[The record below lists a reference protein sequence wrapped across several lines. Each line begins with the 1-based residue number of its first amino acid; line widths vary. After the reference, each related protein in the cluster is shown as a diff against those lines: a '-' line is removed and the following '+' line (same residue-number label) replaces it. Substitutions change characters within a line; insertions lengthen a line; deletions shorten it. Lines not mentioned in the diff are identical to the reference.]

1 MSQRSGSR
9 LGSRRTSALSACLW
23 TLTLLVSALPGLAC
37 PSAVMPGKSITL
49 SSADGRSSS
58 VSWLDKGR
66 TRLEEVNPAAPKS
79 FPRETV
85 LSQGLLALDVKS
97 PSARSRITYAPDA
110 ERVFPLAP
118 GKEHEIAYTSEVEGR
133 PPLKARMIIA
143 VTEALQHKIGDCSYD
158 ALLVVRI
165 SEFENGQRTPVRY
178 DVYVPSLQAILK
190 STMFDEAN
198 NAIVEQESF
207 EFEKLAE
214 K

>member
-1 MSQRSGSR
+1 V
-9 LGSRRTSALSACLW
+9 T
-23 TLTLLVSALPGLAC
+23 
-37 PSAVMPGKSITL
+37 PGKGIAL
-49 SSADGRSSS
+49 SSADGRSSIL
-58 VSWLDKGR
+58 SWLEKDR
-66 TRLEEVNPAAPKS
+66 TRLEEVNPVAPKS

-85 LSQGLLALDVKS
+85 LSHGLLALEVKS
-97 PSARSRITYAPDA
+97 PSARSRTTYAA
-110 ERVFPLAP
+110 EADRVFPLAP

-133 PPLKARMIIA
+133 PPLKARMVIA

-178 DVYVPSLQAILK
+178 DVYVPALQAILK